1 MIFLG
6 VDLWKVGSVV
16 HGLVRLKNN
25 FGQNYQFSSSVEQN
39 FSLAEGCLTEAET
52 IIFVGVWERRSKRM

>member
-16 HGLVRLKNN
+16 HGLV
-25 FGQNYQFSSSVEQN
+25 G
-39 FSLAEGCLTEAET
+39 AEAHHSGMEDELD
-52 IIFVGVWERRSKRM
+52 